1 MQEPMK
7 KVHESIQHFCII
19 QLEILKEREVRLRK
33 EIEDCT
39 IQREFLH
46 TILKDLGAKTPEIYN
61 IINNLLDTTGRSK
74 K

>member
-1 MQEPMK
+1 MK
-7 KVHESIQHFCII
+7 KIQESIQHFCII
-19 QLEILKEREVRLRK
+19 QLEILKDRETRLRK

-46 TILKDLGAKTPEIYN
+46 TILNDMGTKTPANYN
-61 IINNLLDTTGRSK
+61 IINNLLDTIGRSK

>member
-1 MQEPMK
+1 MK
-7 KVHESIQHFCII
+7 KIHESIQQFCII
-19 QLEILKEREVRLRK
+19 QLEILKEREARLRK
-33 EIEDCT
+33 EVEDCT

-46 TILKDLGAKTPEIYN
+46 TILKDIGAKTPATYN

>member
-1 MQEPMK
+1 MK
-7 KVHESIQHFCII
+7 KIHESIQMFCII

-46 TILKDLGAKTPEIYN
+46 TILKDIGAKTPETYN
-61 IINNLLDTTGRSK
+61 IINNLLDITGRSK

>member
-1 MQEPMK
+1 MK
-7 KVHESIQHFCII
+7 KIHESIRMFCII

-46 TILKDLGAKTPEIYN
+46 TILKDIGAKTPETYN
-61 IINNLLDTTGRSK
+61 IINNLLDITGRSK